1 MDSHGRRGKYSKP
14 FGHGGKPVP
23 PPIKVNSFA
32 DQGAICPVANTHDW
46 THRGN
51 NLATERIWFVH
62 CKEEDWAWMFEGK
75 LWLTT
80 YSVSGALG
88 SRPQTAS
95 MVRPF
100 AKRAAWGAGGI
111 VSGSQV
117 QTEKSPRLFRPP
129 EDLFSVI
136 FIGYDGCQG

>member
-1 MDSHGRRGKYSKP
+1 MTPEHNYNDAKTVFWP
-14 FGHGGKPVP
+14 
-23 PPIKVNSFA
+23 
-32 DQGAICPVANTHDW
+32 W
-46 THRGN
+46 TRLR
-51 NLATERIWFVH
+51 LATERIWFVH

-100 AKRAAWGAGGI
+100 AKRAAWGSGGI

-117 QTEKSPRLFRPP
+117 QTEKSPRLFRPSK
-129 EDLFSVI
+129 DLFSLT
-136 FIGYDGCQG
+136 FIGSDGCQG